1 MSSSRPPTAADPH
14 PTALA
19 SLAYARA
26 VLGDRN
32 AAAALIAALDGMT
45 PRRYVPPYY
54 LALAHTA
61 MGQLDLAFEALKRG
75 SEERDPAIMNVAVD
89 PRLAALRSDARY
101 GAFLTDLGLRDF
113 HQRVPAAPAV

>member
-1 MSSSRPPTAADPH
+1 
-14 PTALA
+14 
-19 SLAYARA
+19 
-26 VLGDRN
+26 
-32 AAAALIAALDGMT
+32 
-45 PRRYVPPYY
+45 
-54 LALAHTA
+54 